1 MPDFNLPVIEGFVLS
16 AGLIAGVG
24 PQNILVLR
32 QGLRRQHLLLMVALC
47 TLLDACLIGLGTI
60 GVGAL
65 LQGELLTRLLTCAG
79 VVALLVYGAGSFRAA
94 FMPASEPNV
103 AADSPTRRQVIT
115 ALLVVS
121 LLNPSVYID
130 TVLLIGGS
138 ANHYHVDQRGW
149 FAAGAMVA
157 SLIWFSGLSYGSALM
172 SPMLRHPKVLRGIHL
187 SSGGLL
193 WFMAFRLA
201 SHVG

>member
-1 MPDFNLPVIEGFVLS
+1 MSDFNFPVIEGFVVS
-16 AGLIAGVG
+16 AGLIAGFG
-24 PQNILVLR
+24 PQNTLVLR
-32 QGLRRQHLLLMVALC
+32 HGLRRQHLLLMVALC

-79 VVALLVYGAGSFRAA
+79 VVALLVYGAGSFRAG
-94 FMPASEPNV
+94 FMPASELNV
-103 AADSPTRRQVIT
+103 ATDNPTRRQVIA
-115 ALLVVS
+115 ALLAVS

-138 ANHYHVDQRGW
+138 SNHYHADQRGW

-157 SLIWFSGLSYGSALM
+157 SLVWFSGLSYGSALLA
-172 SPMLRHPKVLRGIHL
+172 PMLGQPRVLRGIHL
-187 SSGGLL
+187 LSGGLL